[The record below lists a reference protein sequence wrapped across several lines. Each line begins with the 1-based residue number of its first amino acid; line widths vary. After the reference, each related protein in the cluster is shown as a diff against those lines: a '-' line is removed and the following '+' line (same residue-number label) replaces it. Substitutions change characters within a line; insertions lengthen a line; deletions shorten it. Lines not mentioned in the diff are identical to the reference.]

1 MTVWYGGDV
10 SKAFTNEDTPTP
22 DEADALPP
30 RARRL
35 PITAAGYAR
44 LRREL
49 DALTQRHPAG
59 EVGARRARVLV
70 QVLESVDVVAPS
82 LIEGRAGFGT
92 RVTVEDADGRR
103 IVYDLVGPDEADL
116 AAGQIS
122 IASPVAQ
129 ALLGKRAGD
138 RAVLRRP
145 KGDVEVTVRSVALP

>member
-1 MTVWYGGDV
+1 V

-35 PITAAGYAR
+35 PITPAGLARLQHELEALRRAGAAG
-44 LRREL
+44 
-49 DALTQRHPAG
+49 TT

-70 QVLESVDVVAPS
+70 QVLQSIDVVEPSAPD
-82 LIEGRAGFGT
+82 GRAAFGAS
-92 RVTVEDADGRR
+92 VTVEDDAGECTT
-103 IVYDLVGPDEADL
+103 YQLVGPDEVDV
-116 AAGQIS
+116 AAGRIS
-122 IASPVAQ
+122 IASPVGQ

-145 KGDVEVTVRSVALP
+145 KGAVDVTVRAVTRPGE